1 MSVSG
6 SPSASGYLFASQH
19 LTSAIDDG
27 DDDIDSLPSSSA
39 SDSSLEDHISMY
51 DIDDDD
57 DDDDDESDAEAEWQ
71 ESMRQLELL
80 LTMVVIPFAGKFLG
94 RKCAYWGWA
103 KFMEWKHPFEGS
115 IGYGVE
121 FPRAI
126 PAITSATL

>member
-6 SPSASGYLFASQH
+6 SPSESGYLFASKH

-57 DDDDDESDAEAEWQ
+57 DDSDAEAEWQ

>member
-6 SPSASGYLFASQH
+6 SPSESGYLFASQH

-51 DIDDDD
+51 DID

>member
-51 DIDDDD
+51 DID